1 MISNTLLSIRP
12 VLGLPTNDLTPS
24 QAFQNT
30 TLRPILK
37 MLNDKICLYSN
48 LEMPKLTKIIHL
60 DERRTYVTT
69 FYNKNPQ
76 KARFLMGMIC
86 GFFTEEE
93 FSFYL
98 SNQVEVNKRIKEM
111 CIERIASN
119 QSPIT

>member
-1 MISNTLLSIRP
+1 MQLLSLRP
-12 VLGLPTNDLTPS
+12 DLQLNADGLSLL

-60 DERRTYVTT
+60 DERRTYVAN

-76 KARFLMGMIC
+76 KARFLMGMVC
-86 GFFTEEE
+86 GFFTDEE

-111 CIERIASN
+111 CIERIATN
-119 QSPIT
+119 QSLTT